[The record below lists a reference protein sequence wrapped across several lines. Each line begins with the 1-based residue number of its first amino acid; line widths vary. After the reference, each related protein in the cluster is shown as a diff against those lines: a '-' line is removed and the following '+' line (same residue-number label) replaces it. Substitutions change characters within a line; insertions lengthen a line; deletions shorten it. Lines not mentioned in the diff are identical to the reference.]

1 MDYSD
6 QEIILK
12 MMDEE
17 GGVTQ
22 VRKRKTWREET
33 ELLAAKETNLFKYK
47 YLKNH

>member
-22 VRKRKTWREET
+22 ARKRKTWREET